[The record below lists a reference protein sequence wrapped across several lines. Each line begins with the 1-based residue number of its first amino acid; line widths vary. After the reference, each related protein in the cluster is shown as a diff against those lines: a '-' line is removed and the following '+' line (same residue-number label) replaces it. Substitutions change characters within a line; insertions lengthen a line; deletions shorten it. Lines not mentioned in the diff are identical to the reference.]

1 MLRTLSTGAG
11 SERMPTVTF
20 SLEDAFYRALEEIGK
35 KVSASPHRVAKEIVV
50 NHLLNLMFDTYVLHK
65 AGNLMQNIN
74 MEHKYPDIYV
84 PHKYQDIYA
93 EHKAQTYSS
102 DINIAHKVQNADSG
116 SGDLVQSSDTDIA
129 NDVKDLVKKVEAL
142 ERSVAELRDAITTL
156 TKEIKESSRKQQDL
170 LNAYTGKNDIVLQR
184 LSQLIEA
191 IERLVVSGSGAKEG
205 EKQAEKR
212 RYVER
217 GRQKE
222 DMSKSAKA
230 RKGKRDACSILK
242 EQLVV
247 LESEVADKIR
257 NRDVFFASL
266 ERCSVRIDTA
276 RERIAVESG
285 FWEKFVEKLGRVNTN
300 DEEKIA
306 QVLDPLE
313 LKLFKTLKE
322 SALIAFD
329 AMKKAWIL
337 VEKPKTPKVQAQ
349 VEPQD
354 DESWLL
360 QYVDLDSSAE
370 AEATNTND

>member
-1 MLRTLSTGAG
+1 
-11 SERMPTVTF
+11 MPVVSF
-20 SLEDAFYRALEEIGK
+20 SISNFYYRCLEQMARGRGISISKLLKQIVESHIDALINNRRLIISDYI
-35 KVSASPHRVAKEIVV
+35 SAI
-50 NHLLNLMFDTYVLHK
+50 NN
-65 AGNLMQNIN
+65 QNIDVSIN
-74 MEHKYPDIYV
+74 NAALINTDYISAINNKDIDEAIKYPDTDKELAKRI
-84 PHKYQDIYA
+84 
-93 EHKAQTYSS
+93 EH
-102 DINIAHKVQNADSG
+102 
-116 SGDLVQSSDTDIA
+116 
-129 NDVKDLVKKVEAL
+129 L
-142 ERSVAELRDAITTL
+142 EKSIAELKDAVSVL
-156 TKEIKESSRKQQDL
+156 AKEFKDSIRKQQDL
-170 LNAYTGKNDIVLQR
+170 IIAYTGKADQVLQR
-184 LSQLIEA
+184 LSQLTEVV
-191 IERLVVSGSGAKEG
+191 ERLVVSGPEAREG
-205 EKQAEKR
+205 EGYTEKR

-300 DEEKIA
+300 NEEKIA

>member
-1 MLRTLSTGAG
+1 
-11 SERMPTVTF
+11 MPVVSF
-20 SLEDAFYRALEEIGK
+20 SISNFYYRCLEQMARGRGISISKLLKQIVESHIDALINNRRLIISDYI
-35 KVSASPHRVAKEIVV
+35 SA
-50 NHLLNLMFDTYVLHK
+50 
-65 AGNLMQNIN
+65 IN
-74 MEHKYPDIYV
+74 NKDIDEAIKYPDTDKELAKRI
-84 PHKYQDIYA
+84 
-93 EHKAQTYSS
+93 EH
-102 DINIAHKVQNADSG
+102 
-116 SGDLVQSSDTDIA
+116 
-129 NDVKDLVKKVEAL
+129 L
-142 ERSVAELRDAITTL
+142 EKSIAELKDAVSVL
-156 TKEIKESSRKQQDL
+156 AKEFKDSIRKQQDL
-170 LNAYTGKNDIVLQR
+170 IIAYTGKADQVLQR
-184 LSQLIEA
+184 LSQLTEVV
-191 IERLVVSGSGAKEG
+191 ERLVVSGPEAREG
-205 EKQAEKR
+205 EGYTEKR

-222 DMSKSAKA
+222 DMSKSAKV
-230 RKGKRDACSILK
+230 RKEKRDACSILK

-257 NRDVFFASL
+257 NRDTFFASL

-322 SALIAFD
+322 SALIAFN
-329 AMKKAWIL
+329 ATKKAWIL

-349 VEPQD
+349 VKPQD